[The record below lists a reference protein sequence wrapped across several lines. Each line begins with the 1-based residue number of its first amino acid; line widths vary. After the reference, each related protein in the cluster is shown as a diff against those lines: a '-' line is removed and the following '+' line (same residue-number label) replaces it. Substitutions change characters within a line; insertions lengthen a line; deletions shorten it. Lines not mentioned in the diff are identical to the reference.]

1 MDLSMLISNQVKHMN
16 RAKWREVIE
25 ITLGVILMSIGFY
38 FFLLPF
44 NLIIGGVMGVSVILQ
59 DVIPISIFM
68 YIANT
73 VLLFIGLIFLG
84 KVFFFKTIY
93 ATLLSPTVIFILE
106 KTVSEDYFVKRLT
119 ESPLMISA
127 LFGGVFLGVGIGIVF
142 RSNATTGGIDIVQNI
157 LNKYFHIPFSTAI
170 YLTDGVI
177 ILIAIMI
184 NFELGLYAFGSMLLT
199 ALIIDKLSIEGK
211 AGYTAFI
218 ITNFS
223 TELQEQIFLELERGV
238 TLIEALGGFSKEKK
252 TMIVCT
258 VDRRQLYLFKR
269 IIKRVD
275 PKAFTFVTRTK
286 EALGEG
292 FSREVAS
299 WEVKN

>member
-1 MDLSMLISNQVKHMN
+1 MN
-16 RAKWREVIE
+16 KAKWREVIE
-25 ITLGVILMSIGFY
+25 ITAGVILMSVGFY

-59 DVIPISIFM
+59 DVIPISTFM

-73 VLLFIGLIFLG
+73 VLLIIGLIFLG
-84 KVFFFKTIY
+84 KVFFIKTIY
-93 ATLLSPTVIFILE
+93 ATLLSPTIIFILE
-106 KTVSEDYFVKRLT
+106 RLVSQDFFVKHLT

-127 LFGGVFLGVGIGIVF
+127 LFGGIFLGVGIGIVF
-142 RSNATTGGIDIVQNI
+142 RSNATTGGIDIIQNI
-157 LNKYFHIPFSTAI
+157 LNKYLHIPFSTAI

-177 ILIAIMI
+177 ILYAILI
-184 NFELGLYAFGSMLLT
+184 NFQLGLYALGSMILT
-199 ALIIDKLSIEGK
+199 ALIVDKLSIEGK
-211 AGYTAFI
+211 SGYTVFI
-218 ITNFS
+218 ITNYA
-223 TELQEQIFLELERGV
+223 ELMQEKIFLELERGV
-238 TLIEALGGFSKEKK
+238 TLVDAMGGFSKEKK

-258 VDRRQLYLFKR
+258 VDRNQLYLFKR
-269 IIKRVD
+269 IIKQVD

-299 WEVKN
+299 WEVKS